1 MPPESVDNWIM
12 ADQIEKAERAMSVL
26 MRLGI
31 AAILPLWALIMLVLG
46 LEYGSIWWIGT
57 GIAVGAVGILFLA
70 GSPLADL
77 IMKDR

>member
-1 MPPESVDNWIM
+1 M
-12 ADQIEKAERAMSVL
+12 ASQIEKAESAISVL

-31 AAILPLWALIMLVLG
+31 AAILPLWALIMIVLG
-46 LEYGSIWWIGT
+46 LEYRSIWWIGT
-57 GIAVGAVGILFLA
+57 GVIVGAIGLLFLA

>member
-1 MPPESVDNWIM
+1 M

-31 AAILPLWALIMLVLG
+31 AAILPLWALIMIVLG
-46 LEYGSIWWIGT
+46 LEYRSIWWIGT
-57 GIAVGAVGILFLA
+57 GVIVGAVGLLFLA

>member
-1 MPPESVDNWIM
+1 M

-31 AAILPLWALIMLVLG
+31 AAILPLWALIMIVLG
-46 LEYGSIWWIGT
+46 LEYRSVWWIGA
-57 GIAVGAVGILFLA
+57 GVVVGAVGLLFLA

>member
-1 MPPESVDNWIM
+1 M

-26 MRLGI
+26 MRLAI
-31 AAILPLWALIMLVLG
+31 CAILPLWALAMIVLG
-46 LEYGSIWWIGT
+46 LEYRSIWWIGT
-57 GIAVGAVGILFLA
+57 GLVVGAIGVLMLA

>member
-1 MPPESVDNWIM
+1 M
-12 ADQIEKAERAMSVL
+12 ADQVEKAERAVSVL

-31 AAILPLWALIMLVLG
+31 AAILPLWALIMIVLG
-46 LEYGSIWWIGT
+46 LEYRSVWWIGT
-57 GIAVGAVGILFLA
+57 GVVVGAVGLLFLA

>member
-1 MPPESVDNWIM
+1 M
-12 ADQIEKAERAMSVL
+12 ADQIEKAERAVSVL

-31 AAILPLWALIMLVLG
+31 AAILPLWALIMIVLG
-46 LEYGSIWWIGT
+46 LEYRSVWWIGT
-57 GIAVGAVGILFLA
+57 GVVVGAVGLLFLA

>member
-1 MPPESVDNWIM
+1 M
-12 ADQIEKAERAMSVL
+12 ADQIEKAEGVISVL

-31 AAILPLWALIMLVLG
+31 AAILPIWALIMIVLG
-46 LEYGSIWWIGT
+46 LEYRSIWWLGT
-57 GIAVGAVGILFLA
+57 GVVVGAIGVLFLA